1 MNSRPKR
8 TFSRDFKLQITRQL
22 TTGEKRLAQV
32 CREHDLCRT
41 LVLRWK
47 EQYQRDGENAWLRET
62 ASHTA
67 LVEADPQVRIA
78 ALEAALGRAHLEN
91 EFLRKA
97 LGAAAKKGSPWETN
111 GR

>member
-1 MNSRPKR
+1 MRPKR
-8 TFSRDFKLQITRQL
+8 TFSREFKLQVVRQL
-22 TTGEKRLAQV
+22 VSGEKRTAQV

-41 LVLRWK
+41 LVLRWR
-47 EQYQRDGENAWLRET
+47 EQYERDGESAWLRDQPT
-62 ASHTA
+62 ATA
-67 LVEADPQVRIA
+67 HVDADPQVRIA

-97 LGAAAKKGSPWETN
+97 LETVKKGTAWETN